1 MNWQN
6 PAQFFAMGGYG
17 LYVWGSVVVTGGALA
32 LELAL
37 LSRRK
42 RAALGA
48 AQLAARLAARP
59 GSTQAHGGRQP

>member
-1 MNWQN
+1 MIWNSF
-6 PAQFFAMGGYG
+6 AEFAAMGGHG
-17 LYVWGSVVVTGGALA
+17 LYVWGSVLVTGGALA

-48 AQLAARLAARP
+48 AALSARLASRGRP
-59 GSTQAHGGRQP
+59 S